1 MVHGED
7 QEALGDLRSLWGQ
20 VGLELGSQLGCLM
33 QLVGSPPVP
42 LESTLE

>member
-1 MVHGED
+1 MVHCED
-7 QEALGDLRSLWGQ
+7 QEALGDLRSLGGR

-33 QLVGSPPVP
+33 RLVGSPPFP